1 MGEFAGDRDDDDDGL
16 EQFNVEWYD
25 QNNLQLVRHERG
37 EKNHLLIASVL

>member
-25 QNNLQLVRHERG
+25 QNNLQWR
-37 EKNHLLIASVL
+37 KKKKKQTIY